1 MSIRVMSMVWE
12 RYPGGGST
20 LLALLALADWSDDNG
35 RCYPS
40 MASISK
46 KIRLKPRRAQRIVHQ
61 LIEDG
66 FVQVVGNEFGGAPG
80 STRQYRINLSMLTGV
95 LDDTRTGVLEDTPSR
110 ETGVLED
117 AEGCT
122 GRRETGVPQ
131 YTQTVIEPSI
141 TVSTGEQD
149 RSPQH
154 CPIQKIIDLYHE
166 CMPANPR
173 CKVPNEARK
182 RSIRQRWIEAAIL
195 TCKPFGY
202 TTQAEGLRA
211 WRHFFEVCAESKFL
225 TGQVPG
231 RDGKPPFLADID
243 FLFSPKGFAK
253 CIENKYH
260 RGAA

>member
-1 MSIRVMSMVWE
+1 MSLVWE
-12 RYPGGGST
+12 SYPGGGSD

-40 MASISK
+40 MAAIARK
-46 KIRLKPRRAQRIVHQ
+46 TRLSRSQSQRVVHQ
-61 LIEDG
+61 LIEAG
-66 FVQVVGNEFGGAPG
+66 FVAVVGNETGGAPG
-80 STRQYRINLSMLTGV
+80 STRQYRINLSMLTGSM
-95 LDDTRTGVLEDTPSR
+95 DATGSAHATGRTHAQEGSHGCG
-110 ETGVLED
+110 ETGS
-117 AEGCT
+117 AHA
-122 GRRETGVPQ
+122 
-131 YTQTVIEPSI
+131 TQTVIEPSI

-182 RSIRQRWIEAAIL
+182 RSIRQRWIEAANL

-202 TTQAEGLRA
+202 TTQAEGLHA

-260 RGAA
+260 RDAA